1 MKEFS
6 NKIVVVTGG
15 SSGIG
20 LSIAQKF
27 SHHGAKLA
35 ILGRNRQKLHAAAQ
49 TLQDVLPFQ
58 GNVSKV
64 ADLDSFYKEI
74 HQKFGQID
82 VLVANA
88 GIADPRSIHEV
99 DEALFDEMVNINY
112 KGVYFT
118 VQKALPLLNKNASVI
133 LISSAAAHIGW
144 PGHSVYSSTKAAVS
158 YLAKSFSGDLFL
170 SQGIRVNAVSPGF
183 VDTPM
188 FNETKATSPEV
199 MQKLNDNIP
208 AHRFATAEEI
218 ANAVLFLSSSQAA
231 YITGSD
237 LIVDGGLSAIFP
249 ARL

>member
-1 MKEFS
+1 MTEFS

-27 SHHGAKLA
+27 SHHGAKMA
-35 ILGRNRQKLHAAAQ
+35 ILGRDRKKLHAAAEI
-49 TLQDVLPFQ
+49 LQDVLPFE
-58 GNVSKV
+58 GDVSKV
-64 ADLDSFYKEI
+64 ADLDKFYKEI
-74 HQKFGQID
+74 QQKFGKID

-88 GIADPRSIHEV
+88 GIAEPRSIHEV
-99 DEALFDEMVNINY
+99 DERFFDEMVNINY
-112 KGVYFT
+112 KGAYFT
-118 VQKALPLLNKNASVI
+118 VQRALPLLNKNASIV

-158 YLAKSFSGDLFL
+158 YLAKSFAGDLI
-170 SQGIRVNAVSPGF
+170 SQGIRVNAISPGF

-188 FNETKATSPEV
+188 FDETKAASPEV
-199 MQKLNDNIP
+199 INKLNENIP
-208 AHRFATAEEI
+208 AHRFATTEEI
-218 ANAVLFLSSSQAA
+218 ANAVLFLSSPEAA

>member
-6 NKIVVVTGG
+6 NKVVVVTGG

-35 ILGRNRQKLHAAAQ
+35 ILGRDRQKLYAAAQ
-49 TLQDVLPFQ
+49 TLHNVLPFE
-58 GNVSKV
+58 GDVSKV
-64 ADLDSFYKEI
+64 ADLNSFYKEI
-74 HQKFGQID
+74 HQKFGKID

-88 GIADPRSIHEV
+88 GIADSRPIHEV
-99 DEALFDEMVNINY
+99 DEAFFDEMVNINY

-118 VQKALPLLNKNASVI
+118 VQKALPLLNKNASIV

-158 YLAKSFSGDLFL
+158 YLAKSFSADLI
-170 SQGIRVNAVSPGF
+170 SHGIRINAVSPGF

-188 FNETKATSPEV
+188 FNETKATKPEV
-199 MQKLNDNIP
+199 MQKLNENIP

>member
-1 MKEFS
+1 MTEFS
-6 NKIVVVTGG
+6 NKTVVVTGG

-27 SHHGAKLA
+27 SHHGAKVV
-35 ILGRNRQKLHAAAQ
+35 ILGRDRQKLHAAAEI
-49 TLQDVLPFQ
+49 LQDVLPFE
-58 GNVSKV
+58 GDVSKV
-64 ADLDSFYKEI
+64 ADLDKFYKEI
-74 HQKFGQID
+74 QQKFGKID

-88 GIADPRSIHEV
+88 GIAEPRSIHEV
-99 DEALFDEMVNINY
+99 DESFFDEMVNINY
-112 KGVYFT
+112 KGAYFT
-118 VQKALPLLNKNASVI
+118 VQRALPLLNRNASIV

-158 YLAKSFSGDLFL
+158 YLAKSFAGDLI
-170 SQGIRVNAVSPGF
+170 SQGIRVNAISPGF

-199 MQKLNDNIP
+199 INKLNENIP
-208 AHRFATAEEI
+208 AHRFATTEEI
-218 ANAVLFLSSSQAA
+218 AHAVLFLSSSQAA

>member
-1 MKEFS
+1 MAEFS
-6 NKIVVVTGG
+6 NKTVVVTGG

-35 ILGRNRQKLHAAAQ
+35 ILGRDRQKLHAAAE
-49 TLQDVLPFQ
+49 TLQDVLPFE

-64 ADLDSFYKEI
+64 ADLDKFYKEI
-74 HQKFGQID
+74 QQKFGKID

-88 GIADPRSIHEV
+88 GIAEPRSIHEV
-99 DEALFDEMVNINY
+99 DESFFDEMVNINY

-118 VQKALPLLNKNASVI
+118 VQRALPLLNKNASVI

-158 YLAKSFSGDLFL
+158 YLAKSFSGDLI
-170 SQGIRVNAVSPGF
+170 SQGIRVNAISPGF

-188 FNETKATSPEV
+188 FDETKATSPEV
-199 MQKLNDNIP
+199 MQKLNENIP
-208 AHRFATAEEI
+208 AHRFATVEEI
-218 ANAVLFLSSSQAA
+218 ANAVFFLSSSQAA

-249 ARL
+249 VRL